1 PDEGA
6 RVRYRRAR
14 GLGSGLRRRERD
26 RLWREDERRN
36 LWGEGAL
43 GRCTRLS
50 RPRADAWTAARWIG
64 RSLLLELAEGHRAAI
79 RAGHPGT
86 RRQVKRGLALPPVHR
101 QRRGAGDRKSTRLNS
116 SH

>member
-1 PDEGA
+1 MERPLLETAATTDGRFGFGVPDHPDEGA

-64 RSLLLELAEGHRAAI
+64 RRSEE
-79 RAGHPGT
+79 
-86 RRQVKRGLALPPVHR
+86 RRVGKECRGGGGGGR
-101 QRRGAGDRKSTRLNS
+101 WRRR
-116 SH
+116 

>member
-1 PDEGA
+1 MERPLLETAATTDGRFGFGVPDHPDEGA

-26 RLWREDERRN
+26 RLWREGERRN

-50 RPRADAWTAARWIG
+50 RPRADACTAAR
-64 RSLLLELAEGHRAAI
+64 RMRRTLLLVLAVV
-79 RAGHPGT
+79 
-86 RRQVKRGLALPPVHR
+86 Q
-101 QRRGAGDRKSTRLNS
+101 GASNRP
-116 SH
+116 